1 MSTAFGPAAAP
12 LSPLSPQD
20 ALRGAVKAPGSAIA
34 PAINVGGAERPL
46 QAHAGAEAIAAALQH
61 ARPKIAALIGN
72 IEAAILG
79 KRETVKYTLVGLLAG
94 GHVLIEDVP
103 GVGKTTL
110 ARALARSIDCEFR
123 RIQFTP
129 DMLPSDV
136 VGISVFDQ
144 KETRFKFHPGPLFA
158 NVVLADEINRTSPR
172 TQAALLEAMNDSQ
185 VSVDGV
191 THVLPR
197 PFIVLATQN
206 PIEYAGTYSLP
217 EAQLDRF
224 LLRVP
229 IGYPDRDS
237 ERRVLK
243 SSHLHRPVDQ
253 LKPVITAAEVVQL
266 QELVDQVAL
275 VDSLIDY
282 ILEIAARTREH
293 KGLALGVS
301 PRGCQMLK
309 WASQAHAV
317 VEGRSFCT
325 PDDVKRLAIPV
336 LGHRII
342 EKGRDAG
349 ASRKDADSILA
360 EILEEVPVPI

>member
-1 MSTAFGPAAAP
+1 MSPQEAALHLAANKLNPGSSPTEKAVAGTDAAHLGAAAP
-12 LSPLSPQD
+12 
-20 ALRGAVKAPGSAIA
+20 AIRQK
-34 PAINVGGAERPL
+34 V
-46 QAHAGAEAIAAALQH
+46 
-61 ARPKIAALIGN
+61 AALIEN
-72 IEAAILG
+72 IEEAILG
-79 KRETVKYTLVGLLAG
+79 KRETVKHTLVGLLAG

-110 ARALARSIDCEFR
+110 ARALARSVDCEFR

-136 VGISVFDQ
+136 VWISVFDQ

-158 NVVLADEINRTSPR
+158 NVILADEINRTSPR
-172 TQAALLEAMNDSQ
+172 TQSALLEAMNDAQ

-191 THVLPR
+191 THPLPR

-237 ERRVLK
+237 ERKILK
-243 SSHLHRPVDQ
+243 SHRLERPIDQ
-253 LKPVITAAEVVQL
+253 LKPVITAAEVIHL
-266 QELVDQVAL
+266 QRIVDQVSVVDAL
-275 VDSLIDY
+275 SDY
-282 ILEIAARTREH
+282 ILEIASRTREH

-301 PRGCQMLK
+301 TRGCQMLK
-309 WASQAHAV
+309 WAAQAHAV
-317 VEGRSFCT
+317 LEGRDYCI
-325 PDDVKRLAIPV
+325 PDDVKRLAVPV

-349 ASRKDADSILA
+349 GSRKDSDSILA

>member
-1 MSTAFGPAAAP
+1 MSSAFGSAA
-12 LSPLSPQD
+12 SPLTPLTPQEAALHLANASKSD
-20 ALRGAVKAPGSAIA
+20 A
-34 PAINVGGAERPL
+34 NGAERSVPQEVL
-46 QAHAGAEAIAAALQH
+46 AGAASPAVRQ
-61 ARPKIAALIGN
+61 KISALISN

-79 KRETVKYTLVGLLAG
+79 KRETVKFTLVGLLAG
-94 GHVLIEDVP
+94 GHILIEDVP

-144 KETRFKFHPGPLFA
+144 KETRFKFHHGPLFA

-172 TQAALLEAMNDSQ
+172 TQSALLEAMNDAQ
-185 VSVDGV
+185 VSVDGI
-191 THVLPR
+191 THPLPR
-197 PFIVLATQN
+197 PFMVLATQN

-237 ERRVLK
+237 ERNILK
-243 SSHLHRPVDQ
+243 GHRLARPIDNM
-253 LKPVITAAEVVQL
+253 KPVITAAEVVQL
-266 QELVDQVAL
+266 QQIVDQVSM
-275 VDSLIDY
+275 VDAISDY
-282 ILEIAARTREH
+282 ILEIATRTREH

-301 PRGCQMLK
+301 TRGCQMLK
-309 WASQAHAV
+309 WAAQAHAV
-317 VEGRSFCT
+317 VEGRNFCT
-325 PDDVKRLAIPV
+325 PDDVKRLARPV

-349 ASRKDADSILA
+349 GSRKDSDSILA